1 MLISLFSS
9 KILWMGQTYGDC
21 VKINALNSQMMA
33 VVGGNI
39 GIALNLS
46 KMLVLGDTKCLFCF

>member
-1 MLISLFSS
+1 
-9 KILWMGQTYGDC
+9 MGQTYGDW

-39 GIALNLS
+39 GITLNLS
-46 KMLVLGDTKCLFCF
+46 KMLVLGDTECLFCF

>member
-1 MLISLFSS
+1 
-9 KILWMGQTYGDC
+9 MGQTYGDC
-21 VKINALNSQMMA
+21 VKINALNSQVMA